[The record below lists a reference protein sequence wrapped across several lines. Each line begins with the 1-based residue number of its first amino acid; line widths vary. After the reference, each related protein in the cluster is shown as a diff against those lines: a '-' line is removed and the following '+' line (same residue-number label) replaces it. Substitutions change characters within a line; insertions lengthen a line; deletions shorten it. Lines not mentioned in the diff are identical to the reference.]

1 MAEGA
6 RLESAYT
13 PKGYRGF
20 ESRFLRKELDEK
32 SQFANWNF
40 KTLIEKKQTKS
51 NQSLSNY
58 EKTFFDFGSGRGFQP
73 CSC

>member
-20 ESRFLRKELDEK
+20 ESRFLRYVPDKFLRI
-32 SQFANWNF
+32 SPAHVF
-40 KTLIEKKQTKS
+40 LIATVHRPVQVFR
-51 NQSLSNY
+51 Y
-58 EKTFFDFGSGRGFQP
+58 
-73 CSC
+73 